1 MTQRPF
7 PILPEDITPA
17 WLQQSGAV
25 DGPMS
30 GISATRIGQDEGFSG
45 CRLYRLALDGQAVSL
60 VAKMS
65 PADPVRATRMAA
77 ANAREV
83 AFYAAQGQ
91 APDLPIPRCRLARH
105 DAASGAS
112 LLILQDLG
120 GDRAV
125 SFAAGLGVRDAGLAL
140 RALGTLHARG
150 WDGDAHHDGGNLQQ
164 SHPFHT
170 LWPAY
175 LDHIGPALPP
185 ALRALGDRIA
195 ADPEAA
201 CAKMN
206 GTGPQTR
213 LHGDPQADNLRFGDG
228 AEGPMARLI
237 DWQMTGRG
245 AAIADVG
252 YLLISSLS
260 PTLRRANEADL
271 IALWRVSLA
280 ARGVQADPGHDG
292 YLLAAARKLWVT
304 VVATLGYDNASP
316 VKQAWRRTDLAR
328 LAAFCADHDPARMLG

>member
-1 MTQRPF
+1 MTQPPF

-25 DGPMS
+25 DGPLS
-30 GISATRIGQDEGFSG
+30 GVSATRIGQDEGFSG
-45 CRLYRLALDGQAVSL
+45 CRLYRLSLDGQAVSL

-65 PADPVRATRMAA
+65 PADPGRAMRMAA

-91 APDLPIPRCRLARH
+91 TPDLPIPRCHLARY

-125 SFAAGLGVRDAGLAL
+125 SFAAGLGVQDAGLAL
-140 RALGTLHARG
+140 RAVAALHAQG
-150 WDGDAHHDGGNLQQ
+150 WDGDADHDGGNLQL
-164 SHPFHT
+164 SHPFHI

-175 LDHIGPALPP
+175 LDHIGRALSP

-201 CAKMN
+201 CARLN
-206 GTGPQTR
+206 DTGPQTR
-213 LHGDPQADNLRFGDG
+213 LHGDLQADNLRFGDG
-228 AEGPMARLI
+228 PEGPMARLI

-260 PTLRRANEADL
+260 ATLRRANEADL
-271 IALWRVSLA
+271 IALWRASLA
-280 ARGVQADPGHDG
+280 ARGVAAAPGDDG
-292 YLLAAARKLWVT
+292 YLLAAVRKLWVT
-304 VVATLGYDNASP
+304 MVATLGYDNASP

-328 LAAFCADHDPARMLG
+328 LTAFCADHDPARMLG